1 MTKNFSVK
9 FSGASHKVYSYDLYN
24 FPGEWGKVA
33 GVYLVARLDKNNN
46 VVYPIYEVHTAY
58 SGAEALEILRGD
70 RIDILL
76 TDVKMPDMNGVELY
90 RETKKTHPALTNILM
105 TAYAADDIIQQGM
118 AEGIKTV
125 LTKPVDI
132 DLLLSLFSAI
142 EKITGE
148 KS

>member
-1 MTKNFSVK
+1 
-9 FSGASHKVYSYDLYN
+9 
-24 FPGEWGKVA
+24 
-33 GVYLVARLDKNNN
+33 
-46 VVYPIYEVHTAY
+46 
-58 SGAEALEILRGD
+58 
-70 RIDILL
+70 
-76 TDVKMPDMNGVELY
+76 MNGVELY

-148 KS
+148 KAE

>member
-1 MTKNFSVK
+1 MGSILSILVVDDNPS
-9 FSGASHKVYSYDLYN
+9 SASTLADILSIKGY
-24 FPGEWGKVA
+24 K
-33 GVYLVARLDKNNN
+33 
-46 VVYPIYEVHTAY
+46 VHTAY
-58 SGAEALEILRGD
+58 SGAEALEILQED
-70 RIDILL
+70 RVDILL

-90 RETKKTHPALTNILM
+90 RETKKVHPALTTILM

-142 EKITGE
+142 EKITI
-148 KS
+148 KKAD